1 MKHHHHS
8 EKHHRGGPSHSGAI
22 RHGEHPMGAPEHT
35 GRFGA
40 DRGRARRSRRGDVR
54 AGVLLLLESEPRN
67 GYQIIRL
74 LEERSQG
81 AWRPSPGSIY
91 PVLSQLEDEALIVAI
106 ETENGKRFTLSDQ
119 GRTYV
124 NERREA
130 FGVPWDAAA
139 ASVSEPRMELM
150 HAMRQSAG
158 AVRQIMHVGT
168 EEQIK
173 SAVAILRDARRSIY
187 LILADESK

>member
-1 MKHHHHS
+1 
-8 EKHHRGGPSHSGAI
+8 
-22 RHGEHPMGAPEHT
+22 
-35 GRFGA
+35 
-40 DRGRARRSRRGDVR
+40 
-54 AGVLLLLESEPRN
+54 
-67 GYQIIRL
+67 
-74 LEERSQG
+74 
-81 AWRPSPGSIY
+81 
-91 PVLSQLEDEALIVAI
+91 VLSQLEDEALIVAI

-173 SAVAILRDARRSIY
+173 SAVAIFRDARRSIY